1 MLSLFHQLLKHKK
14 KTKLFWLCSVIVVVH
29 NNGFVKDIFRK
40 LNKTHTLLIL
50 PHYTYLLRD
59 KEATLKC
66 FKYYFINGKMKCGKT
81 EETPIVFYM
90 IVNMLTN
97 INNSK
102 QSIKQ
107 YLLLF
112 SVIRNIIK
120 NIPTRIFQPLFL
132 DTRNLEC
139 KVLLSKTIIGL
150 SQNIYRK
157 YATLQF
163 SGIFLS
169 PKIDLIHTIG

>member
-1 MLSLFHQLLKHKK
+1 MMEEITNLRIKGENMHWHLRNGYFVTINQYVMTVEMLQQRLKHRRCLACFISFCSKK
-14 KTKLFWLCSVIVVVH
+14 NPKLFWLCSAIVVVH

-59 KEATLKC
+59 KEATLK
-66 FKYYFINGKMKCGKT
+66 
-81 EETPIVFYM
+81 
-90 IVNMLTN
+90 
-97 INNSK
+97 
-102 QSIKQ
+102 
-107 YLLLF
+107 
-112 SVIRNIIK
+112 
-120 NIPTRIFQPLFL
+120 
-132 DTRNLEC
+132 
-139 KVLLSKTIIGL
+139 TIIGL

-157 YATLQF
+157 YDTLQF